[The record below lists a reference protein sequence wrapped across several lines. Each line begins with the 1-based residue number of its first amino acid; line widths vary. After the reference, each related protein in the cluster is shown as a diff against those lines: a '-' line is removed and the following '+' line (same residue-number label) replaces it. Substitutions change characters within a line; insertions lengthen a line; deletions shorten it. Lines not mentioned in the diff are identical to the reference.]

1 MRFDLDI
8 FDLMT
13 SLTDGEM
20 RIYLAFIRWTYGQT
34 PPTNTCT
41 ASFRQLGEAS
51 GVTSPN
57 SHVKILH
64 TLEEKGLIKRLSR
77 ASGKGQASSFRIFL
91 PRELSD
97 NTSKTSIRYSK
108 YNRFT

>member
-8 FDLMT
+8 FDVMA
-13 SLTDGEM
+13 SLTDGEL
-20 RIYLAFIRWTYGQT
+20 RIYLAFIRWTYGQA
-34 PPTNTCT
+34 PPKNTCT

-64 TLEEKGLIKRLSR
+64 SLEEKGLIKRLSR
-77 ASGKGQASSFRIFL
+77 ASGKGQASSFRVFL
-91 PRELSD
+91 PRELPD